1 MFVNERQARKDIVEV
16 CKRIHSRGWIS
27 STDGNVSVKLG
38 RDRILTTPS
47 GIHKGFMEERDLVV
61 TNLEGKLLTGSR
73 NPSSE
78 IQMHLTCYRQRPEI
92 NAVVHAHPTLCIA
105 FSLAGI
111 TLAKCLLPEVVF
123 TLGSIPTANYSTP
136 TTDEV
141 PKSIEGLIRDYD
153 AVILERHGSLTVGK
167 TVFDAYNTLERMEHV
182 AEITHK
188 AKQLGEVHPLGKA
201 ELDKLL
207 NVRSALGL
215 PERKI
220 QSDCGTCNACPEGQ
234 VNAVTPV
241 ALPEKSCCSD
251 QKTSPSP
258 EDITARVTA
267 AVLSELK
274 KQNLL

>member
-16 CKRIHSRGWIS
+16 CKRIHRRGWIS
-27 STDGNVSVKLG
+27 STDGNVSMKLG

-61 TNLEGKLLTGSR
+61 TDMKGKLLTGSR
-73 NPSSE
+73 KPSSE
-78 IQMHLTCYRQRPEI
+78 IQMHLTCYRERPDI
-92 NAVVHAHPTLCIA
+92 SAVVHAHPTLCIA

-141 PKSIEGLIRDYD
+141 PKSIEGLIKDYD
-153 AVILERHGSLTVGK
+153 AVILERHGSLTVGN

-188 AKQLGEVHPLGKA
+188 ARQLGEVHPLGED

-207 NVRSALGL
+207 NVRKALGL

-220 QSDCGTCNACPEGQ
+220 QSECGDCNACPEGKAQ
-234 VNAVTPV
+234 MATPQE
-241 ALPEKSCCSD
+241 PPKKTCCSE
-251 QKTSPSP
+251 QTPSSP
-258 EDITARVTA
+258 EDITARVTT